1 VCSILRLH
9 YRRERELELIWWF
22 YDEIKETLHVFFRI
36 ISSERRSNKKDEI
49 AGEFSV
55 IRQPFRQVKY
65 ISSEES
71 IFRRLISYV

>member
-1 VCSILRLH
+1 MKSKKPST
-9 YRRERELELIWWF
+9 Y
-22 YDEIKETLHVFFRI
+22 
-36 ISSERRSNKKDEI
+36 SSELYLLKEGAIKKYEI

-55 IRQPFRQVKY
+55 IRQPFRQRKY